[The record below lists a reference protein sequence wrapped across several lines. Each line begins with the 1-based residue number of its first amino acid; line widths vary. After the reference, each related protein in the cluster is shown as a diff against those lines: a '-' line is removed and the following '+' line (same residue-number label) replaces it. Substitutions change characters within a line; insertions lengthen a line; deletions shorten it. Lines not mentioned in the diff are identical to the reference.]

1 MRERG
6 KENPINSTRECEITN
21 RVKSW
26 DFKKKVNG
34 TKEVNKKC
42 KEIKTLPRN
51 YSKMPKIS
59 KIQTDRQTDRETSR
73 EREKEREERERPR

>member
-1 MRERG
+1 MGGVLIPGSLMSDIEMIVEHNERERG

-59 KIQTDRQTDRETSR
+59 KMC
-73 EREKEREERERPR
+73 